1 MQHKHLLTP
10 EREATERSGLYQ
22 LQRNGPLTAYW
33 VTNRSMGE
41 WLLTGVGITE
51 KQRHPWKGQP
61 IRDDDTWK
69 PQPWSSLHSLHTAWQ
84 PSYLFSGAQL
94 VGVSSHSSYLPF
106 LHYWGEG
113 QLWRIVSLLPDVSSF
128 AHSWVSWASQFLVEE
143 IFQFWG
149 NCWTVPEKKKKKPA
163 EVRQCVAH
171 LDSLHGAPEWAI

>member
-10 EREATERSGLYQ
+10 EREATDQRSGLYQ
-22 LQRNGPLTAYW
+22 FQLNGPLTAYW

-51 KQRHPWKGQP
+51 KQPHPWKGQP

-69 PQPWSSLHSLHTAWQ
+69 PQPWSSLHNLHTAWQ
-84 PSYLFSGAQL
+84 PSDLFSGAQL

-106 LHYWGEG
+106 LHCWGEG
-113 QLWRIVSLLPDVSSF
+113 QLWRRIIFCSLLSF
-128 AHSWVSWASQFLVEE
+128 LSLP
-143 IFQFWG
+143 IPCWG
-149 NCWTVPEKKKKKPA
+149 NISILRKLLNSSRKTKKQKTA